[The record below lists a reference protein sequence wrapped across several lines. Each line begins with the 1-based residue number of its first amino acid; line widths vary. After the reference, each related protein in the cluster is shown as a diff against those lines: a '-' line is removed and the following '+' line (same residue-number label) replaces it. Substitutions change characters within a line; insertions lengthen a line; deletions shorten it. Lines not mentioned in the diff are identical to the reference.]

1 MRCVIPTK
9 KEENLMRPSV
19 WTYGLLGVGL
29 GIYIAGFILGRPNAE
44 LTHRSPTGARMI
56 NSATLVVAALVW
68 WRGVAMGTP
77 FVGYAVFVFLG
88 MACSFVGDLLMAR
101 VIPLPVHPIPGIV
114 AFGVA
119 HVFYILGCVQIAQ
132 VLGAADGRIWAVAVL
147 ALELLG
153 VVLWRTLIYSPEA
166 SPVLAYGAL
175 GYALLLAGTT
185 GAAIALA
192 IQEPRLTVLAVGAV
206 LFLISDAILGN
217 RLLRDNDWFMVGD
230 VVWAIYIA
238 GQSFIVF
245 TLPAVL

>member
-1 MRCVIPTK
+1 
-9 KEENLMRPSV
+9 MRPSV

-44 LTHRSPTGARMI
+44 MTHRSPTWARML

-68 WRGVAMGTP
+68 WRGLAAGTP
-77 FVGYAVFVFLG
+77 FAGYAAFIFLG
-88 MACSFVGDLLMAR
+88 MAFSFVGDLLMAR
-101 VIPLPVHPIPGIV
+101 VIPLPAHPIPGIV

-119 HVFYILGCVQIAQ
+119 HVFYILGCIQIAQ
-132 VLGAADGRIWAVAVL
+132 ALGATDGRIWAGAVV
-147 ALELLG
+147 ALEVLG
-153 VVLWRTLIYSPEA
+153 IVLWRTLIYSPEA

-192 IQEPRLTVLAVGAV
+192 IQSPQLIVLAVGAV
-206 LFLISDAILGN
+206 LFLVSDAILGN
-217 RLLRDNDWFMVGD
+217 RLLRGNDWFMVGD

>member
-1 MRCVIPTK
+1 
-9 KEENLMRPSV
+9 
-19 WTYGLLGVGL
+19 L

-44 LTHRSPTGARMI
+44 LTHRSPTWARMI

-68 WRGVAMGTP
+68 WRTVAVGTP
-77 FVGYAVFVFLG
+77 FAVYAAFIFLG
-88 MACSFVGDLLMAR
+88 MAWSFVGDLLMAR
-101 VIPLPVHPIPGIV
+101 VIPLPAHPIPGIV

-119 HVFYILGCVQIAQ
+119 HIFYILGCVQIGRA
-132 VLGAADGRIWAVAVL
+132 LGLSNSGVWVGALL

-153 VVLWRTLIYSPEA
+153 VVLWRSLIYSPQA

-192 IQEPRLTVLAVGAV
+192 IQEPRTTVLAVGAV

-238 GQSFIVF
+238 GQSLIVF

>member
-1 MRCVIPTK
+1 
-9 KEENLMRPSV
+9 MRPSI

-44 LTHRSPTGARMI
+44 MTHRSPTWARMF
-56 NSATLVVAALVW
+56 NSATLVLAALVW
-68 WRGVAMGTP
+68 WRAVAAGTP
-77 FVGYAVFVFLG
+77 FGSYAAFIFLG
-88 MACSFVGDLLMAR
+88 MAGSFVGDLLMAR
-101 VIPLPVHPIPGIV
+101 VIPLPAHPIPGIV

-119 HVFYILGCVQIAQ
+119 HVFYILGCIQIAQ
-132 VLGAADGRIWAVAVL
+132 ALGATDGRIWAGAVV
-147 ALELLG
+147 ALEVLG
-153 VVLWRTLIYSPEA
+153 IVLWRTLIYSPEA

-192 IQEPRLTVLAVGAV
+192 IQEPRLIVLAVGAV
-206 LFLISDAILGN
+206 LFLVSDAILGN
-217 RLLRDNDWFMVGD
+217 RLLRGNDWFMVGD

-238 GQSFIVF
+238 GQSLIVF